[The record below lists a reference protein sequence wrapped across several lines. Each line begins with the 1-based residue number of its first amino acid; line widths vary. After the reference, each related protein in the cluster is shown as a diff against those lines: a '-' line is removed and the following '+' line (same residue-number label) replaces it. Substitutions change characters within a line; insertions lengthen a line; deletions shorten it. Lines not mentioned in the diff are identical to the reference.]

1 MPNLTSAQQVMLD
14 VWQQHTY
21 AEFVLKDATAA
32 LATMTAE
39 PYVLCVPSG
48 SGGVGR
54 TAVYDYYATRFL
66 PFVPSDFELISLSQT
81 FGEDR
86 IVEEFVAR
94 FTHSVDMDWM
104 LPGVPAT
111 NRKVE
116 LALVGVIRF
125 EAGKVANEHL
135 YWDQAGVLAQLGI
148 LNDLVAAAGIG
159 SAAQLLRLHDPAPR

>member
-14 VWQQHTY
+14 VWHQHTY

-48 SGGVGR
+48 TGGVGR
-54 TAVYDYYATRFL
+54 AAVYDYYATRFL
-66 PFVPSDFELISLSQT
+66 PFIPSDFELIPLSQT

-104 LPGVPAT
+104 VPGVPAT

-125 EAGKVANEHL
+125 EEGKVANEHL

-148 LNDLVAAAGIG
+148 LKDLVAAAGIG
-159 SAAQLLRLHDPAPR
+159 SAAQLLRLH

>member
-1 MPNLTSAQQVMLD
+1 MPNLTSAQQVMVD

-21 AEFVLKDATAA
+21 AEFVLKDASAA

-48 SGGVGR
+48 TGGVGR
-54 TAVYDYYATRFL
+54 AAVHDYYATRFL
-66 PFVPSDFELISLSQT
+66 PFIPSDFELIPLSQT

-104 LPGVPAT
+104 IPGVPAT

-116 LALVGVIRF
+116 LALVGIIRF
-125 EAGKVANEHL
+125 EEGKVANEHL

-148 LNDLVAAAGIG
+148 LDDLVAAAGIG
-159 SAAQLLRLHDPAPR
+159 SAAQLLRLH

>member
-48 SGGVGR
+48 TGGVGR
-54 TAVYDYYATRFL
+54 AAVYDYYATRFL
-66 PFVPSDFELISLSQT
+66 PFVPSDFELITLSQT

-116 LALVGVIRF
+116 LALIGVIRF

-159 SAAQLLRLHDPAPR
+159 STAQLLRLHDPAPR